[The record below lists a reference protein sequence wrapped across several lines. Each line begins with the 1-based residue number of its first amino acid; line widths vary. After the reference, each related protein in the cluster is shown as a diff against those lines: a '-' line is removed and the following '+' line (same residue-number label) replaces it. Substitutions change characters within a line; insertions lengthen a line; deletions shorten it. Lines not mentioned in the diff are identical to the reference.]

1 MALLPDGDGDGLSE
15 LLISAPL
22 LNNQNGTLMVMGSQD
37 IAIYDS
43 VHSREDTSANDLAI
57 RLDGDDSEEF
67 GSSLAG
73 GTWDGQAAAAIGAP
87 RAEDGAGAAYL
98 VLPYDPSSRL
108 NPVELRGAEGEGWG
122 ASVAFVGDTDR
133 DGAEELAVGA
143 PDSSVTFTEAGA
155 VYFFAL
161 DDLSAGGVFDA
172 EDAVRVLYGEEQQ
185 ENTGSAILNV
195 GDVTGDGWDDLAIG
209 ATRLDAPDG
218 WNEGGLSLWVRP

>member
-1 MALLPDGDGDGLSE
+1 M
-15 LLISAPL
+15 
-22 LNNQNGTLMVMGSQD
+22 
-37 IAIYDS
+37 
-43 VHSREDTSANDLAI
+43 
-57 RLDGDDSEEF
+57 
-67 GSSLAG
+67 
-73 GTWDGQAAAAIGAP
+73 
-87 RAEDGAGAAYL
+87 

-143 PDSSVTFTEAGA
+143 PDSSVTFPEAGA

-185 ENTGSAILNV
+185 ESTGSAILNV